1 MSTPESFIPR
11 ENPYLNKVFT
21 LLAGLIILGILAYI
35 ELPKYCCTQAPPPE
49 LEETPTIAIKVVESV
64 FAEHRKTD
72 PTYPLPGYIAEQI
85 PLHQNI
91 NDVKKNLTLRASD
104 AVQNDD
110 RLALG
115 SALALLGAASLY
127 ENDLHGSRVYLDEA
141 LEVYEEQNDAMGIGS
156 VELLRSRVET
166 VARENARD
174 AASAYEVMQIAA
186 WMIVKQ
192 RFYET
197 EKPIE
202 SAIQEN
208 LRLDRYGSAAAGYE
222 MLERGYRSVGDF
234 EKADKAAKEAMLL
247 HAGSGRTIKA
257 RNILTKLQNTLLTQ
271 QEFEQLK
278 KRIEEEESNY
288 ENSILQVRVA
298 QEYEHVFRRLVA
310 AGDPVQA
317 WTFRQK
323 ANQSLSDVSK
333 HAMHR
338 RQTGIV
344 ALLYNSNDNIE
355 AARNSLERARAI
367 FDEESRTDLLEH
379 TESADS
385 LIW

>member
-1 MSTPESFIPR
+1 M
-11 ENPYLNKVFT
+11 
-21 LLAGLIILGILAYI
+21 
-35 ELPKYCCTQAPPPE
+35 
-49 LEETPTIAIKVVESV
+49 
-64 FAEHRKTD
+64 
-72 PTYPLPGYIAEQI
+72 
-85 PLHQNI
+85 
-91 NDVKKNLTLRASD
+91 
-104 AVQNDD
+104 
-110 RLALG
+110 
-115 SALALLGAASLY
+115 
-127 ENDLHGSRVYLDEA
+127 
-141 LEVYEEQNDAMGIGS
+141 
-156 VELLRSRVET
+156 
-166 VARENARD
+166 
-174 AASAYEVMQIAA
+174 
-186 WMIVKQ
+186 KQ
-192 RFYET
+192 RFFET

-234 EKADKAAKEAMLL
+234 QKADEAAKEAMLL